1 MILTKNGI
9 PLPLPGNPSRFPFS
23 DVPPV
28 HAPECK
34 KYIASRFLIGNLER
48 GGDRPRKHSQ
58 GGHSY
63 IELYIEEWPPP
74 ALTSVPPHRP
84 SMGLLFRHPEEGDR
98 DPHLGS
104 VPAGDQSGGS
114 PFPLRPA

>member
-63 IELYIEEWPPP
+63 IELYIEEGPPPSLRSVPSHQECPPP
-74 ALTSVPPHRP
+74 ALKSSPAQA
-84 SMGLLFRHPEEGDR
+84 LFSFPESR
-98 DPHLGS
+98 RR
-104 VPAGDQSGGS
+104 GGS
-114 PFPLRPA
+114 LLRAAGRAPPE